1 MAESAGGMPVK
12 SGMPSSKIRN
22 NSCARHRGLLAASS
36 LFLLAFSLW
45 TLAQNAPKAASPSAA
60 QSAQP
65 MFFIE
70 GSVNEHVKLQPVDGV
85 QVELRNPTTSEVLAG
100 TETGADGKFMLPV
113 TGLKPGKYIVRISL
127 TSFED
132 QDQPVTIAADGFA
145 PPPISFTMHCLVP
158 DTPPVKHSVV
168 RVFYATDRR
177 QGRSLVKWTDRVGY
191 DNVPNPSGKLTLGYS
206 DVNIPETHQPT
217 GLEHP
222 SLLKLEFRSNP
233 GRHIIVDSVQPK
245 PNDAFFK
252 EVAKQV
258 AASPNED
265 AFVFVHGYG
274 LSFEAAVQRT
284 AQVAYDLGFHGA
296 PILYSWS
303 SEGSLFGYL
312 TDQQRVAATVDD
324 LQAFLTELSQKSG
337 AKTIHLIA
345 HSMGNRAL
353 LAALLRMNGG
363 PQKAIAA
370 PFRDVVLAAPDV
382 DRSQFIRDVKQLTEP
397 NRHITLYVSSS
408 DQLLL
413 ISQRLFHH
421 EIRAG
426 EAGPNIIVLPSMDT
440 IDVTRTSIDL
450 LGHSYYGNNRP
461 VLRDL
466 AHIFENQ
473 GAPRPGLQRTV
484 AGSLAYWLLLPQ

>member
-1 MAESAGGMPVK
+1 MTSRGVSSGTQTRLRRRLPV
-12 SGMPSSKIRN
+12 PV
-22 NSCARHRGLLAASS
+22 AFAALFGLAFWLLTQTNAKASS
-36 LFLLAFSLW
+36 SE
-45 TLAQNAPKAASPSAA
+45 AA
-60 QSAQP
+60 QSAVSY
-65 MFFIE
+65 IE
-70 GSVNEHVKLQPVDGV
+70 GSVQEHVKLQPVDGV
-85 QVELRNPTTSEVLAG
+85 QVELRDPSNTQVLAG

-113 TGLKPGKYIVRISL
+113 AGLKPGKYIVRISL

-132 QDQPVTIAADGFA
+132 QDQPVTIGSDGSA
-145 PPPISFTMHCLVP
+145 PAPISFIMRCLVP
-158 DTPPVKHSVV
+158 ATPPVKHSTV

-177 QGRSLVKWTDRVGY
+177 QGHSLVKWSDRVGY
-191 DNVPNPSGKLTLGYS
+191 ENVRDPSGKLTLGYS
-206 DVNIPETHQPT
+206 DVNIPEIHQPT

-222 SLLKLEFRSNP
+222 SILKLEFRPNP
-233 GRHIIVDSVQPK
+233 GRHVIVESVQPE
-245 PNDAFFK
+245 PNDQFFK

-258 AASPNED
+258 AGSENKD

-284 AQVAYDLGFHGA
+284 AQLTYDLGFRGA

-312 TDQQRVAATVDD
+312 IDQQRVAATVDD
-324 LQAFLTELSQKSG
+324 LQNFLTELSQKSG

-353 LAALLRMNGG
+353 LTALLRMSAGSEKG
-363 PQKAIAA
+363 IGA
-370 PFRDVVLAAPDV
+370 PFRNVVLAAPDV
-382 DRSQFIRDVKQLTEP
+382 DRSQFIRDVQQLTQP
-397 NRHITLYVSSS
+397 SRHITLYVSSS
-408 DQLLL
+408 DQMLL

-421 EIRAG
+421 ELRAG

-466 AHIFENQ
+466 AHIFASQ